1 MNMEQTNVIPFSE
14 VKAEKISWLFYPYI
28 AYGKITLLG
37 GEAGCGKTMAA
48 LALAAILSKGGKLPL
63 QPENTE
69 PINILYQTAEDGLAD
84 TIIPRLLMFGANM
97 EKIAAIQTNDYLTFS
112 NREKIEEAIVRN
124 NIRLMIFDPF
134 QAFVGKANMSS
145 ANEMRMALREIVQVA
160 QKHKC
165 AVVIVCHT
173 GKSTNYASLLQRIIG
188 STDIGAIARSALYLT
203 NHPSKKDVKVLC
215 HVKSNLAPI
224 GQSIDFQITDNGIHW
239 LGYSAIGEKDL
250 LGHSADGAFQ
260 NAVDFLKTVLADD
273 KMPSKEVHD
282 LAAKA
287 QFGFSTLKKAKNY
300 LHLKSFKQGNIWY
313 YPQYTAAKEE
323 LL

>member
-1 MNMEQTNVIPFSE
+1 
-14 VKAEKISWLFYPYI
+14 
-28 AYGKITLLG
+28 
-37 GEAGCGKTMAA
+37 
-48 LALAAILSKGGKLPL
+48 
-63 QPENTE
+63 
-69 PINILYQTAEDGLAD
+69 
-84 TIIPRLLMFGANM
+84 
-97 EKIAAIQTNDYLTFS
+97 
-112 NREKIEEAIVRN
+112 
-124 NIRLMIFDPF
+124 
-134 QAFVGKANMSS
+134 
-145 ANEMRMALREIVQVA
+145 MRMALRELVQVA

-260 NAVDFLKTVLADD
+260 NAADFLKTVLADD
-273 KMPSKEVHD
+273 KMPSKEAHD

-300 LHLKSFKQGNIWY
+300 LHLKSFRQGNIWY
-313 YPQYTAAKEE
+313 YPQYTTAKEE

>member
-1 MNMEQTNVIPFSE
+1 MDNIELIPFNE
-14 VKAEKISWLFYPYI
+14 VAEEEISWLFYPYI

-63 QPENTE
+63 QSKNTE

-97 EKIAAIQTNDYLTFS
+97 ERIAAIQTDGYLTFS

-145 ANEMRMALREIVQVA
+145 ANEMRIALRELVQVA

-188 STDIGAIARSALYLT
+188 STDIGAIAYLT

-224 GQSIDFQITDNGIHW
+224 GQSIDFKITDNGIRW
-239 LGYSAIGEKDL
+239 LGYSEIKEKDL

-273 KMPSKEVHD
+273 KVPSKDVHD

-287 QFGFSTLKKAKNY
+287 QFGFSTLKKTKNY
-300 LHLKSFKQGNIWY
+300 LHLKSFKQGNVWY
-313 YPQYTAAKEE
+313 YPQYISTKEDVS
-323 LL
+323 

>member
-1 MNMEQTNVIPFSE
+1 MEKMNVISFSE
-14 VKAEKISWLFYPYI
+14 VEAEEISWLFYPYI
-28 AYGKITLLG
+28 AYGKVTLLG

-63 QPENTE
+63 QSENTE

-97 EKIAAIQTNDYLTFS
+97 NRISAIQTDDYLTFS
-112 NREKIEEAIVRN
+112 NRGKIEEAIIRN

-224 GQSIDFQITDNGIHW
+224 GQSIDFQITENGIQW
-239 LGYSAIGEKDL
+239 LGYSEIGEKDL
-250 LGHSADGAFQ
+250 LGHSSDGAFQ
-260 NAVDFLKTVLADD
+260 NSVDFLKMLLANQD
-273 KMPSKEVHD
+273 MPSTQVYD
-282 LAAKA
+282 MAAKA
-287 QFGFSTLKKAKNY
+287 GIGFSTLKKAKRY
-300 LHLKSFKQGNIWY
+300 LGIKAAKAGNIWY
-313 YPQYTAAKEE
+313 FKQYIPKEGFA
-323 LL
+323 